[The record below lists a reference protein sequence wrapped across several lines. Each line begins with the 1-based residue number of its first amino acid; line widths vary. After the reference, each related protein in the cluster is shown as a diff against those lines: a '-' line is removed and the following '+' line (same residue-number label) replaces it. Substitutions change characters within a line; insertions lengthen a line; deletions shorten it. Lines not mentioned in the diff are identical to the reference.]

1 MLTALI
7 VKLAQW
13 LINSVF
19 IIWHN
24 NLMELKID
32 VILQSVVL
40 YCSYGR
46 YEFLSPY
53 FHFQTC
59 CIILPNVSLS
69 NPRERQIRI
78 NWKTSQ
84 SRQRIK
90 KTPSI
95 NTEEGG
101 PDRLNAFSWS
111 VSTGLSER
119 CTIKTMADGTT
130 EEEKLSKRYV
140 YLLLYKLPSCNY
152 TPL

>member
-19 IIWHN
+19 IIWHK

-32 VILQSVVL
+32 VILQYVVL

-46 YEFLSPY
+46 YEYLSPY

-59 CIILPNVSLS
+59 CIILSNESLS
-69 NPRERQIRI
+69 NPRESQIRI

-95 NTEEGG
+95 NTEDLIASIRLLEAWV
-101 PDRLNAFSWS
+101 RVFLNAARSRRWL
-111 VSTGLSER
+111 TGPR
-119 CTIKTMADGTT
+119 R
-130 EEEKLSKRYV
+130 KRNSAKGMFIYSSIN
-140 YLLLYKLPSCNY
+140 YPPAITLLYN
-152 TPL
+152 